1 MNDAIKQL
9 LTNRNIITDT
19 KLPKTQPTK
28 KQIPL
33 QESLSV
39 DSSDPYQYMIKRAI
53 RDKPKK
59 SELLEDFKKLIV
71 IEEAKL

>member
-9 LTNRNIITDT
+9 LTKKNIITDT

-33 QESLSV
+33 QDSLAV
-39 DSSDPYQYMIKRAI
+39 DSSDPYQHMIKRAI

-59 SELLEDFKKLIV
+59 SELLEDFKKLIG

>member
-9 LTNRNIITDT
+9 LTKKNIITDT

-28 KQIPL
+28 KEIPL
-33 QESLSV
+33 QESLAV
-39 DSSDPYQYMIKRAI
+39 DSSDPYQNMIKRAI

-59 SELLEDFKKLIV
+59 SELLEDFKKLIG
-71 IEEAKL
+71 IEEQKL

>member
-9 LTNRNIITDT
+9 LTKKNIITDT

-33 QESLSV
+33 QESLAV
-39 DSSDPYQYMIKRAI
+39 DSSDPYQNMIKRAI

-59 SELLEDFKKLIV
+59 SELLEDFKKLIG

>member
-28 KQIPL
+28 KEIPL
-33 QESLSV
+33 QESLAV
-39 DSSDPYQYMIKRAI
+39 DSSDPYQNMIKRAI

-59 SELLEDFKKLIV
+59 SELLEDFKKLIG
-71 IEEAKL
+71 IEEQKL